1 MVRSPDPEYP
11 MPTARMEA
19 IIRSTST
26 LMEFAPRWD
35 SLRQQPDVC
44 DLAFG
49 NPHELAIPGYVEAL
63 GRHLVPADEN
73 WYAYKRSEPEAQAV
87 VAKRLT
93 EWRGMPFEAADIALT
108 PGAFGA
114 IAVALH
120 VVVDIGDEVIFSTPP
135 WFFYEAM
142 VLAAGGVPV
151 KVPVAADH
159 DLDVEA
165 IAAAITPRTRMVI
178 INTPNNPTGRIYPAA
193 TLTALAAVLGE
204 ASDSHGSTIYLLSDE
219 PYARLV
225 FSNAVMVNPAAFYP
239 NTMMS
244 YSYGKVL
251 LTPGQRL
258 GWLALSPA
266 MPGRESLRGLIQ
278 IAQMAG
284 GWVFPNALLQHSI
297 EDLEHLSI
305 DLADLESKRDM
316 MGNELLSLGY
326 DLRLPEGTFYLW
338 VRSPVSDDYAFAM
351 SLAERG
357 VIVLPGSATEGP
369 GYFRISLT
377 ATKDMIERSLPAFA
391 AARQPPT

>member
-19 IIRSTST
+19 ILRSTST
-26 LMEFAPRWD
+26 LMEFASTWD

-63 GRHLVPADEN
+63 GRHLAPADED
-73 WYAYKRSEPEAQAV
+73 WYAYKRSEPQAQEV
-87 VAKRLT
+87 VAKRLS
-93 EWRGMPFEAADIALT
+93 EWRGLPFEAPDIALT

-120 VVVDIGDEVIFSTPP
+120 VLVDIGDEVIFSTPP

-142 VLAAGGVPV
+142 ILAAGGIPV

-193 TLTALAAVLGE
+193 MLMALVSVLGE
-204 ASDSHGSTIYLLSDE
+204 ASDSHSSTIYLLSDE

-225 FSNAVMVNPAAFYP
+225 FSDAVMVSPAAF
-239 NTMMS
+239 
-244 YSYGKVL
+244 
-251 LTPGQRL
+251 
-258 GWLALSPA
+258 
-266 MPGRESLRGLIQ
+266 
-278 IAQMAG
+278 
-284 GWVFPNALLQHSI
+284 
-297 EDLEHLSI
+297 
-305 DLADLESKRDM
+305 
-316 MGNELLSLGY
+316 
-326 DLRLPEGTFYLW
+326 
-338 VRSPVSDDYAFAM
+338 
-351 SLAERG
+351 
-357 VIVLPGSATEGP
+357 
-369 GYFRISLT
+369 
-377 ATKDMIERSLPAFA
+377 
-391 AARQPPT
+391 